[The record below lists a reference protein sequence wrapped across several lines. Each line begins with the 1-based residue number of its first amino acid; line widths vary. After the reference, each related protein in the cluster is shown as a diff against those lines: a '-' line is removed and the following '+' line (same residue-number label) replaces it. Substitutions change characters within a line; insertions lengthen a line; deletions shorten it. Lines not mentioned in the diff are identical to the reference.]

1 MKIDRIV
8 VPLDGSETAE
18 AALPMAGRLASALGA
33 EVELIHVHGV
43 LYGGRDDRTEQDV
56 VDSARS
62 YLDEKVRA
70 LDADAGVTARATLLE
85 GVVDKEIREHL
96 EGGPEGGLIV
106 MTTHGRSGISRVWL
120 GSVAEHLVRYA
131 PMPVLLVRPGN
142 GGTDV
147 ANIDR
152 VLVALDGSAR
162 AERSLPW
169 ARALAS
175 ALEATVTLFAVAE
188 DEDGQ
193 PEIEE
198 YLQGLAG
205 ADERV
210 VAASD
215 IAPARA
221 ILEMAGSG
229 GSQLVAITTRGRSAV
244 ARNLFG
250 SVADKVVRSAEVPL
264 LVLNE
269 DGDGS

>member
-1 MKIDRIV
+1 
-8 VPLDGSETAE
+8 
-18 AALPMAGRLASALGA
+18 MARRLASALGA

-43 LYGGRDDRTEQDV
+43 LYGDRSDRTEQDLV
-56 VDSARS
+56 ESARA

-70 LDADAGVTARATLLE
+70 LDAVAGVTARATLLE
-85 GVVDKEIREHL
+85 GVVDKEIRQHL
-96 EGGPEGGLIV
+96 ESSPEGGLIV
-106 MTTHGRSGISRVWL
+106 MTTHGRSGISRMWL
-120 GSVAEHLVRYA
+120 GSVAEHLVRYT
-131 PMPVLLVRPGN
+131 PTPVLLIRPAQ

-147 ANIDR
+147 TPIDR

-175 ALEATVTLFAVAE
+175 ALEAAVTLFAVAG
-188 DEDGQ
+188 DEDSQ
-193 PEIEE
+193 PGIEE

-205 ADERV
+205 KDERV

-215 IAPARA
+215 VAPARA
-221 ILEMAGSG
+221 ILEMARSG
-229 GSQLVAITTRGRSAV
+229 GSPLVAITTRGRSAV